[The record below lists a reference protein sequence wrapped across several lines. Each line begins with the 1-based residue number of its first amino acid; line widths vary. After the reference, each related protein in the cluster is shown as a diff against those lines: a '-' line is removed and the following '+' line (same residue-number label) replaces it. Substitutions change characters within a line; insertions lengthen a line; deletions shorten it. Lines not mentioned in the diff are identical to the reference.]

1 MREFI
6 FRVIS
11 ICATLLFAGPIVLP
25 AQDSPKPI
33 ATINGQP
40 IYDQD
45 LMSVAGTSL
54 LELRKQEYKLKSEA
68 LDNLVRQRLVEAEA
82 KKKGLTAEE
91 FLKQEVDSKVAE
103 PSDDEAKGYY
113 LASKSQT
120 TLPFDQIK
128 SQVKQLLKNSEI
140 QEARE
145 KYAASLRAKA
155 DVAILLRPP
164 KVEVGYDPGRVRG
177 DPQAPVTIV
186 EFSDFLCPFCRK
198 AAATM
203 KDLLTKYNG
212 RLKLAY
218 RDFPMRTLHPKAQLA
233 AEAGGCAGDQGK
245 FWEYHDALFATD
257 QPKLDEAGL
266 TATARSVGLD
276 EKSFTSCLAAGKFK
290 PRIEQDIQDG
300 TKAGVVGTPG
310 FFINGEFVSGAQSQ
324 AEYERIIDGELTA
337 IRSQS
342 PTQASR

>member
-25 AQDSPKPI
+25 AQNSPNPI
-33 ATINGQP
+33 ATLDGQP
-40 IYDQD
+40 IYDEE
-45 LMSVAGTSL
+45 LTSVAGTRL
-54 LELRKQEYKLKSEA
+54 LELRNQEYKVKSDA
-68 LDNLVRQRLVEAEA
+68 LDQLVRKKLIDAEA

-91 FLKQEVDSKVAE
+91 LLKQEVDSKIAE

-113 LASKSQT
+113 LASRSQT

-128 SQVKQLLKNSEI
+128 SQVKQLLKSSEI
-140 QEARE
+140 QQARE
-145 KYAASLRAKA
+145 KYADSLRAKA

-164 KVEVGYDPGRVRG
+164 KVQVSYDPTRVRG
-177 DPQAPVTIV
+177 NPKAPVTIV
-186 EFSDFLCPFCRK
+186 EFSDFQCPFCKK
-198 AAATM
+198 AQVTL

-212 RLKLAY
+212 RVKLAY
-218 RDFPMRTLHPKAQLA
+218 RDFPMRTLHPQSQMA
-233 AEAGGCAGDQGK
+233 AEAAGCAGQQGK

-257 QPKLDEAGL
+257 QSKLDQAGL

-276 EKSFTSCLAAGKFK
+276 EKSFTSCLAEGKFK
-290 PRIEQDIQDG
+290 AQIEQDVQEG
-300 TKAGVVGTPG
+300 TKAGVAGTPG
-310 FFINGEFVSGAQSQ
+310 FFINGEFVSGARPE
-324 AEYERIIDGELTA
+324 AEFEKIIDGELAA

-342 PTQASR
+342 PR